1 MFDIER
7 AAAYAARYGIPREAL
22 ETALRAGE
30 LPSSGTMPRGVGRLI
45 LGSLKP
51 GAQLNNGRY
60 WQSAESRV
68 ISRR

>member
-30 LPSSGTMPRGVGRLI
+30 LPSSGTMPRGGCDD
-45 LGSLKP
+45 
-51 GAQLNNGRY
+51 
-60 WQSAESRV
+60 
-68 ISRR
+68 